1 MRRNPGMSG
10 TGRSVRKEMIMSATT
25 DPPSDERRKVG
36 SGSRMRGFGRK
47 FVTRQTLML
56 AFDAVKLAV
65 RIAELLMRLFD
76 GF

>member
-1 MRRNPGMSG
+1 
-10 TGRSVRKEMIMSATT
+10 VRKEMIMSKVT

-36 SGSRMRGFGRK
+36 SGSRTCGFGRML
-47 FVTRQTLML
+47 VTRQTLML

-65 RIAELLMRLFD
+65 RIAEILMRVFD